1 MQRPVGRLT
10 SLTMGWRPLPFDL
23 RGALLRTCSREGLL
37 ELENEE
43 YAVSRLGRA
52 QPLLPP
58 ALIFTLGYLS
68 PGDSLQ
74 LFSLG
79 PIYLLP
85 QFLSP
90 CPCSSIFFFFNNFF
104 LFFLYI
110 YLFIFGCVGSSLL
123 RAGFLQLRRMGVIL
137 HCGARASHCGGLS
150 HYRARALGAR
160 ASVVVTRRLRSC
172 GSRALERRL
181 SSCGARA

>member
-90 CPCSSIFFFFNNFF
+90 CPCSSIFFFLIIFF
-104 LFFLYI
+104 FFFYK
-110 YLFIFGCVGSSLL
+110 FTFS
-123 RAGFLQLRRMGVIL
+123 FL
-137 HCGARASHCGGLS
+137 A
-150 HYRARALGAR
+150 ALGLLCCVR
-160 ASVVVTRRLRSC
+160 AF
-172 GSRALERRL
+172 
-181 SSCGARA
+181 SSCGEWGSFFTVVRGPLIVVASPITEHGL